1 MLKNPTPQEIAVFVS
16 LYITA
21 AALTAWLV
29 LEGVQLRMELPWVVE
44 LFVMGAGLFTAAYF
58 TTIYYLRK
66 YIYRKIKLIYK
77 TIHKHKVSSQEKS
90 KSIDVRANIIDE
102 VEKQVAEWAEQ
113 QKEEI
118 DKYKAWA

>member
-16 LYITA
+16 LYITG
-21 AALTAWLV
+21 AALTAWLL
-29 LEGVQLRMELPWVVE
+29 LEAVQVWAVLPWIAE
-44 LFVMGAGLFTAAYF
+44 LLLMGIGLFSAAYF
-58 TTIYYLRK
+58 TTLYYLRK

-77 TIHKHKVSSQEKS
+77 TIHKHKLSPQEKS

-118 DKYKAWA
+118 DKY